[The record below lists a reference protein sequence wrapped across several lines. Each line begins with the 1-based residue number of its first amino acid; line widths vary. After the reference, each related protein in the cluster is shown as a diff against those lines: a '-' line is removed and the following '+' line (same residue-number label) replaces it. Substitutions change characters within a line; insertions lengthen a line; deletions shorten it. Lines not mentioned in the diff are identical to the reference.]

1 MSMPRTDAQQ
11 QAAGEL
17 RHCAEDGIVSADGGT
32 VLVVLCFGVGHL
44 VELRLK

>member
-1 MSMPRTDAQQ
+1 MSMPRTGDQQ
-11 QAAGEL
+11 QAGDEL
-17 RHCAEDGIVSADGGT
+17 RHCAKDGIVSADGRT